1 MKESNT
7 KTMPI
12 TKENMLE
19 GLITI
24 GDIATSYMDVYD
36 SHILAKARTQYRNIV
51 QTLDGTI
58 VTGNEHGY
66 FVKGKVV
73 IAASSPELLENFIEK
88 DDLVVLGN
96 RYESQLCAL
105 EMEASCI
112 VVCQGSEVSKTIK
125 KLAEERQCVVIST
138 PHDTFTV
145 ARLINQSIPVKHFM
159 SKENLTT
166 FKMSDYVEDIKD
178 VMTKKRFRDFP
189 VVDRKGR
196 FVGLI
201 SRRLLIDARKKQ
213 LILVDHNEKSQAV
226 DGIEEADIQEI
237 IDHHRLGSIETIGP
251 VYFRNQPVGCT
262 ATIVY
267 QMYEE
272 QGVMIDRMIASLLCS
287 AIISDTL
294 MFRSPT

>member
-1 MKESNT
+1 
-7 KTMPI
+7 
-12 TKENMLE
+12 MLE

-125 KLAEERQCVVIST
+125 KLAR
-138 PHDTFTV
+138 
-145 ARLINQSIPVKHFM
+145 
-159 SKENLTT
+159 
-166 FKMSDYVEDIKD
+166 
-178 VMTKKRFRDFP
+178 
-189 VVDRKGR
+189 RKNS
-196 FVGLI
+196 VL
-201 SRRLLIDARKKQ
+201 
-213 LILVDHNEKSQAV
+213 
-226 DGIEEADIQEI
+226 
-237 IDHHRLGSIETIGP
+237 
-251 VYFRNQPVGCT
+251 
-262 ATIVY
+262 
-267 QMYEE
+267 
-272 QGVMIDRMIASLLCS
+272 
-287 AIISDTL
+287 
-294 MFRSPT
+294 

>member
-1 MKESNT
+1 
-7 KTMPI
+7 
-12 TKENMLE
+12 MLE

-66 FVKGKVV
+66 FIKGKVE
-73 IAASSPELLENFIEK
+73 IAASSPELLENFIER

-112 VVCQGSEVSKTIK
+112 VVCQGSEVSKTIR

-145 ARLINQSIPVKHFM
+145 ARLINQSIPGQAFYG
-159 SKENLTT
+159 KENLTT

-237 IDHHRLGSIETIGP
+237 IDHHRLGSIETI
-251 VYFRNQPVGCT
+251 
-262 ATIVY
+262 
-267 QMYEE
+267 
-272 QGVMIDRMIASLLCS
+272 
-287 AIISDTL
+287 
-294 MFRSPT
+294 

>member
-1 MKESNT
+1 MT
-7 KTMPI
+7 VI
-12 TKENMLE
+12 FLR
-19 GLITI
+19 
-24 GDIATSYMDVYD
+24 
-36 SHILAKARTQYRNIV
+36 KARTQYRNIV

-145 ARLINQSIPVKHFM
+145 ARLINQSIPVKHIM
-159 SKENLTT
+159 KKENLIT
-166 FKMSDYVEDIKD
+166 FQTDDFTDNVKDIMVKN
-178 VMTKKRFRDFP
+178 RHRAFP
-189 VVDRKGR
+189 VVNKHGKYIGT
-196 FVGLI
+196 V
-201 SRRLLIDARKKQ
+201 SR
-213 LILVDHNEKSQAV
+213 
-226 DGIEEADIQEI
+226 
-237 IDHHRLGSIETIGP
+237 P
-251 VYFRNQPVGCT
+251 
-262 ATIVY
+262 
-267 QMYEE
+267 
-272 QGVMIDRMIASLLCS
+272 
-287 AIISDTL
+287 
-294 MFRSPT
+294 